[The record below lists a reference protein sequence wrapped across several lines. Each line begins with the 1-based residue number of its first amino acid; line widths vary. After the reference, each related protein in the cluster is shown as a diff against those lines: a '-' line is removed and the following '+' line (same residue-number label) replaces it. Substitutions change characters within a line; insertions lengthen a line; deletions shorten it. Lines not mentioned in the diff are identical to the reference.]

1 MKIRNDPPK
10 EIALLTTDIRQYS
23 TITANM
29 AAKQIRDFMFG
40 YYNVLQSIILDMEN
54 QADDFEPFAGDSSI
68 AIFKQ
73 RTGENRQEK
82 CKRALKAALAIVRAV
97 EARQISFTRIGLY
110 AGEIIEAE
118 FGKLILRFGNCFA
131 AVNRLQELCEYFGTN
146 ILMDRTIA
154 LAQDDEAQFIAAVG
168 KVTPKGLE
176 HPIHVYSIYKPGI
189 HNCPADIDSKQLQT
203 FIQLKNEGIE
213 YVVGNNQRNI
223 PSNFQTA
230 ENKLLQAQRE
240 FKQATGRFDVATLR
254 ILDYIH
260 ENPYP
265 METFEDKGI
274 SIDEKQGRDKGT
286 RLPTLSQ
293 QLIKALDPR
302 FYHAL
307 VENTGWETLFLIQ
320 WFKQGETIIRIG
332 DKPNG
337 IYYLARGEV
346 GVQDKA
352 GNTIAELSEG
362 DIFGEMTYFSPE
374 RLRSATVVAIT
385 DIAVRKISS
394 EDFEKTPILQHLFSE
409 LAKRR
414 LRPV

>member
-1 MKIRNDPPK
+1 MKNK
-10 EIALLTTDIRQYS
+10 
-23 TITANM
+23 
-29 AAKQIRDFMFG
+29 
-40 YYNVLQSIILDMEN
+40 
-54 QADDFEPFAGDSSI
+54 
-68 AIFKQ
+68 
-73 RTGENRQEK
+73 
-82 CKRALKAALAIVRAV
+82 
-97 EARQISFTRIGLY
+97 
-110 AGEIIEAE
+110 
-118 FGKLILRFGNCFA
+118 
-131 AVNRLQELCEYFGTN
+131 
-146 ILMDRTIA
+146 
-154 LAQDDEAQFIAAVG
+154 
-168 KVTPKGLE
+168 
-176 HPIHVYSIYKPGI
+176 
-189 HNCPADIDSKQLQT
+189 
-203 FIQLKNEGIE
+203 GIE
-213 YVVGNNQRNI
+213 YVVGNTQKNI

-230 ENKLLQAQRE
+230 ENKLRQAQNE
-240 FKQATGRFDVATLR
+240 FKQATGRFDVATSR

-274 SIDEKQGRDKGT
+274 SIDEKQGKETGA

-293 QLIKALDPR
+293 QLIKALDPN

-332 DKPNG
+332 DEPNG

-362 DIFGEMTYFSPE
+362 DIFGEMTYFSTE
-374 RLRSATVVAIT
+374 RLRSSTVVAKT

-409 LAKRR
+409 LVKRR